1 MNEILIKL
9 EYYYFSHPFQ
19 APFRSSDFSAH
30 NKHTLFFFFFSN
42 YNYNTIDIKED
53 YASILGRILLS

>member
-1 MNEILIKL
+1 MDWLCLIHVKSPNAAK
-9 EYYYFSHPFQ
+9 EDY
-19 APFRSSDFSAH
+19 
-30 NKHTLFFFFFSN
+30 N